1 MSRPAHNWAPA
12 PEVLAQIRAEF
23 PQGTRVVLTFMDDQ
37 QAPPIG
43 TEGTVEGVDDIGSL
57 LVHWDNGSTLNVV
70 FGEDCVDKV
79 EDRSGVE
86 SGSGGGMKIGLLL

>member
-1 MSRPAHNWAPA
+1 MRRPAYRFSPA
-12 PEVLAQIRAEF
+12 PELLAQMRAEF
-23 PQGTRVVLTFMDDQ
+23 PQGTRIVLTFMDDP

-57 LVHWDNGSTLNVV
+57 MVHWDNGSTLNVL

-79 EDRSGVE
+79 EDRADAKSR
-86 SGSGGGMKIGLLL
+86 GGMKIGLLF